1 MRFRERSRLHD
12 EVRGEAT
19 GADGEAAARCPGP
32 AKVIG
37 EGGRTEQQVFGG
49 DVAASY
55 WKTMP
60 AGLSWLRE
68 VHAWLRSSRGQAD

>member
-49 DVAASY
+49 GVAASY

-60 AGLSWLRE
+60 AGLVAE
-68 VHAWLRSSRGQAD
+68 RGPCLTSKLPRTG